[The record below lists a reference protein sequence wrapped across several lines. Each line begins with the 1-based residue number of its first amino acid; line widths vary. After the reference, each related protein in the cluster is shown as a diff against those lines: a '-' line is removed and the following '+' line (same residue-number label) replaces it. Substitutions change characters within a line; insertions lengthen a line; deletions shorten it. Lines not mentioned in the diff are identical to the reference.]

1 MSPDH
6 PKPSRTPAAIAFV
19 AATVWALLIVPALG
33 LVVPVAM
40 ILSVDA
46 PAGVYTYMYWAL
58 GLPVGLLIAAVGCIA
73 GGVMRQPRLVAA
85 SSALPFVVFLVV
97 FAVVAT
103 AVAERIG

>member
-1 MSPDH
+1 MSPDC
-6 PKPSRTPAAIAFV
+6 PKPSRTPIAFV

-46 PAGVYTYMYWAL
+46 PTGVYTYMYWAL
-58 GLPVGLLIAAVGCIA
+58 GLPVGLLIAALGCVA

-85 SSALPFVVFLVV
+85 SSALPFVVF
-97 FAVVAT
+97 AVVAT
-103 AVAERIG
+103 AVARQLLGG